1 MKIGELAQAAHCTPE
16 TIRYYE
22 KSGLMFS
29 PQRTQANYRVY
40 TAAHLE
46 RLRFIRNCRSL
57 DMTHEEIRSLLEYI
71 DHPPS
76 DCAPVNALIEE
87 HMRHVDTRLQELQL
101 LRHQLSELRQSCH
114 RPGGLEQCGIVQSLR
129 LMDTESSTTQP
140 CTHIT

>member
-22 KSGLMFS
+22 KSGLLFS
-29 PQRTQANYRVY
+29 PQRTQANYRIY

-57 DMTHEEIRSLLEYI
+57 DMTHDEIRSLLDHI
-71 DHPPS
+71 DHPPT
-76 DCAPVNALIEE
+76 DCAPVNNLIEA
-87 HMRHVDTRLQELQL
+87 HIDHVDIRLQELQL
-101 LRHQLSELRQSCH
+101 LRHQLSELRQSCQ
-114 RPGGLEQCGIVQSLR
+114 RPGGLEQCGIVKSLR
-129 LMDTESSTTQP
+129 LMETEPATSHP